1 MSTGRSDSQVLFKYL
16 IHAIMLVLG
25 IIAIVPIYL
34 LLLNATRSTEQINSG
49 LVIVPGKDAFISST
63 SIIIADWEDAE
74 FESGTVKYLDLNIP
88 KTLKEETNKKTGVT
102 EKIVVKSFTENQQP
116 RISVLND
123 EDQIIA
129 TFIFVN
135 NTVLYVNDGDTI
147 KKGDTIAKLVKVP
160 NIAYNWGSLIGRRFQ
175 IWQGFGNSA
184 FISICTTL
192 LSIYFSALTAYGLH
206 VYRFKGRMFLWTV
219 ILIIIM
225 LPSTLSIIGFYQ
237 FMATLRLRDSYIPLI
252 IPGIAAAGTV
262 LFLRQYMTSV
272 LSTELIDAA
281 RIDGAGEYRIFN
293 IIILPIMIPALAAQS
308 IFTFVGSWNN
318 FITPFILINNEKKYT
333 LPMLVQS
340 LRGNIYR
347 AEYGAIYLGIAVSL
361 IPILVFYS
369 FMSRFIISGITMGG
383 IKE

>member
-1 MSTGRSDSQVLFKYL
+1 MSMGRSDSQVLFKYFV
-16 IHAIMLVLG
+16 HAVMLVLG
-25 IIAIVPIYL
+25 LIAIVPIYL

-49 LVIVPGKDAFISST
+49 FVIVPGKDAFLSST
-63 SIIIADWEDAE
+63 SIVIADWESS
-74 FESGTVKYLDLNIP
+74 FESGTVRYLDLNKP
-88 KTLKEETNKKTGVT
+88 KTLKEEKNKKTG
-102 EKIVVKSFTENQQP
+102 ELERIVVKGFTESLQP
-116 RISVLND
+116 RISIFND
-123 EDQIIA
+123 EDQVIA
-129 TFIFVN
+129 TYIFNN
-135 NTVLYVNDGDTI
+135 NTVLYVNDGQTI
-147 KKGDTIAKLVKVP
+147 KKGDTIGRLVKSP
-160 NIAYNWGSLIGRRFQ
+160 NIIYNWGSLTGRGFQ

-206 VYRFKGRMFLWTV
+206 VYRFRGRALLWTV

-262 LFLRQYMTSV
+262 LFLRQYMSSV

-318 FITPFILINNEKKYT
+318 FITPFVLINSEKKYT

-361 IPILVFYS
+361 IPILLFYS

>member
-1 MSTGRSDSQVLFKYL
+1 MSMGSSDSQVLFKYF
-16 IHAIMLVLG
+16 IHAVMLILG
-25 IIAIVPIYL
+25 LVAIVPIYL

-49 LVIVPGKDAFISST
+49 FVIVPGKDAFFSST
-63 SIIIADWEDAE
+63 NIVKADWEAE
-74 FESGTVKYLDLNIP
+74 FEGGTVRYLDLNKP
-88 KTLKEETNKKTGVT
+88 RTLKEEVNKKTGVT
-102 EKIVVKSFTENQQP
+102 EKIVVKSFTESLQP
-116 RISVLND
+116 RISIIND

-129 TFIFVN
+129 TYIFGN
-135 NTVLYVNDGDTI
+135 NTVLYVNDGQMI
-147 KKGDTIAKLVKVP
+147 KKGDVVGKLVKVP
-160 NIAYNWGSLIGRRFQ
+160 NVVYNWGSLTGRGFQ

-206 VYRFKGRMFLWTV
+206 VYKFRGRALLWTI
-219 ILIIIM
+219 ILVIIM

-252 IPGIAAAGTV
+252 IPAIAAAGTV

-318 FITPFILINNEKKYT
+318 FITPFVLINSEKKYT

-361 IPILVFYS
+361 IPILLFYS